1 MTGKPAARITDR
13 VAYGEIVTGSLTVL
27 IGSQGGVACSV
38 CPGGVTVGSPVNPQL
53 GAKVLVGGED
63 LDFALPGVLPVVWQR
78 QYSSYVNVEHGA
90 ACGPL
95 GYGWKLPQQLR
106 LELLDDACLLHDA
119 AGRVITFEPL
129 PAGQSIY
136 SASEDLW
143 LLRGGPQAAWAAQP
157 RWAHVPAV
165 VAVNPELVLAAGGD
179 GEVLWVFAPAPASAL
194 AAAPA
199 WRLIAQLDRFGRS
212 QRYEYAAEHT
222 DGSGSPGEPPDIP
235 LGHLVALTDGVGRR
249 YRLRHAR
256 IHAGKAAQGLW
267 GADDGWRLVAVELQ
281 ADPLHPL
288 SAAAPLTLVR
298 YGYDATGHLTS
309 VHDRAGVLV
318 REFEYEHHRIVAHR
332 QQGGP
337 WHRYRYRYE
346 GAQERARVIEHTNQ
360 EGLAYHFEY
369 LKQPPSAEG
378 RPRTL
383 TRVTDSLGR
392 VEHYHF
398 EGEAGLQ
405 RLVLHQRADGSAMRY
420 EYDGAARLVASTD
433 PLGRTTRL
441 ARDGQGR
448 IIGARLPGGIASSR
462 QYDEASGRLEQ
473 SQDPTGA
480 VTRYRHDG
488 FGRLIEVTQADGT
501 AERYHYPEPSEQPLT
516 CELPRRTED
525 AKGGIKHLAYSDAGL
540 LVAYTDCSG
549 QRTEWRHDRFG
560 ELIETTDA
568 LGQRT
573 RHERDAQGRVAATHL
588 PNGQT
593 ERYQYDASGQLRRI
607 EPAEGAG
614 AHAIDLAYDL
624 WGRLSRRS
632 HGGLTLQF
640 EYDLAGR
647 LTRLINENGAQSRF
661 AWDVMDRLT
670 QEEGFDQR
678 LQRYHWDAA
687 GQLTQADD
695 GNARSQQSTHYR
707 WDDAGRLAERSL
719 PATDAASAQ
728 THRYEWDAAGRLMA
742 ASVYT
747 QQPEQQQLQ
756 SRIEL
761 QRDVLGRITGETQRL
776 YRPGLAEQADPDIEF
791 EHTIAHRLDALGNR
805 QASQLQGVGA
815 IEWLLY
821 GSGHVH
827 GLAHNGHSL
836 IDFERDALHREVKR
850 SLHGSATPTQPVH
863 IQRQWDALGR
873 LHTLTTHGLHG
884 QAQTPQALIGQLEQ
898 RRYHYDALGQLT
910 ALQTAAGTL
919 RYGYD
924 AAGRLRAMQPGQQA
938 QQAQRWDVDPAGNR
952 LPGRAQES
960 AAESTDWAA
969 QVLAHWR
976 QERFNLLGQGQANP
990 PGKGPVT
997 HWPDNRIGYSS
1008 QAAWRYDACGNRTEE
1023 LKADGQRQL
1032 LGYDGAH
1039 QLVDVKS
1046 EGPAIGQEQE
1056 QQQEQQLQPQAGT
1069 SRYVYDAL
1077 GRRLKNTTSQ
1087 GAAVSTRYYGWDGD
1101 RLIHTEQVHPH
1112 HLEERQITHTV
1123 YEPGSFTPLL
1133 RLSTQGRA
1141 KAKQQPVLGLM
1152 LQSAKDEGTE
1162 TEEAPMAQMLE
1173 ALPKDM
1179 KQALE
1184 QSLRQAMQEGIP
1196 RHMQALM
1203 PDQGKNTAESLRS
1216 LRHELEKQE
1225 QAQRT
1230 LIDIHHYHCDH
1241 LGTPIALSDQEQNIV
1256 WAARLDPWGNVEE
1269 EFDPNQIDQSIRLPG
1284 QHHDRDTGLYY
1295 NRHRYYDPSIGS
1307 YINQDPIGLAGGVNT
1322 SIYVDANPLSFMDPT
1337 GLQAYMCAAGLPA
1350 WCPPPPRPA
1359 VPIAR
1364 PDGNPW
1370 QYGCGDAGT
1379 DKKVPDRP
1387 GGYDFLPACRNH
1399 DICYGDKS
1407 GPSKSTC
1414 DANFF
1419 QDMMQECKKYGYFVG
1434 LQAPRVGANEYD
1446 GNPLNNSPFGRTK
1459 EDCAA
1464 LAATYYLGVYFG
1476 GGDAFK
1482 NARR

>member
-1 MTGKPAARITDR
+1 MSGQPAARISDR
-13 VAYGEIVTGSLTVL
+13 VSKGVIVTGSATVL

-63 LDFALPGVLPVVWQR
+63 LDFALPGVLPMVWQR

-119 AGRVITFEPL
+119 AGRVITFDAL
-129 PAGQSIY
+129 PAGAQHY

-212 QRYEYAAEHT
+212 QRYEYAAEHA

-298 YGYDATGHLTS
+298 YGYDATGHLIS

-332 QQGGP
+332 QQDGP
-337 WHRYRYRYE
+337 WHRYRYD

-378 RPRTL
+378 RPRAL

-398 EGEAGLQ
+398 EGEAGLE

-501 AERYHYPEPSEQPLT
+501 AERYRYPEPSEQPLS
-516 CELPRRTED
+516 CELPRRIED
-525 AKGGIKHLAYSDAGL
+525 AKGGLKHLAYSDAGL

-593 ERYQYDASGQLRRI
+593 ERYQYDGRGQLRRI

-776 YRPGLAEQADPDIEF
+776 YRPGLAEHAGPDIEF

-821 GSGHVH
+821 GSGYVH
-827 GLAHNGHSL
+827 GLAHNGQSL

-850 SLHGSATPTQPVH
+850 SLHGVSTESAAEPPTPALH

-910 ALQTAAGTL
+910 GIQTAAGTL

-990 PGKGPVT
+990 PGKGPAT

-1056 QQQEQQLQPQAGT
+1056 QQQEQPQPQAGA

-1077 GRRLKNTTSQ
+1077 GRRLKNTTNQ

-1162 TEEAPMAQMLE
+1162 TEEAPMAQMLKD
-1173 ALPKDM
+1173 LPADM
-1179 KQALE
+1179 RQSLE
-1184 QSLRQAMQEGIP
+1184 QSLRQAMNEGIP
-1196 RHMQALM
+1196 QHMQALM
-1203 PDQGKNTAESLRS
+1203 GQDQSQNTLQRLTGLR
-1216 LRHELEKQE
+1216 EQLEKQE
-1225 QAQRT
+1225 QTQQAP
-1230 LIDIHHYHCDH
+1230 IDIHHYHCDH
-1241 LGTPIALSDQEQNIV
+1241 LGTPLALTDSQGQIQ

-1269 EFDPNQIDQSIRLPG
+1269 EFNPNQIEQSIRLPG

-1307 YINQDPIGLAGGVNT
+1307 YINQDPIGLAGG
-1322 SIYVDANPLSFMDPT
+1322 
-1337 GLQAYMCAAGLPA
+1337 
-1350 WCPPPPRPA
+1350 
-1359 VPIAR
+1359 
-1364 PDGNPW
+1364 
-1370 QYGCGDAGT
+1370 
-1379 DKKVPDRP
+1379 
-1387 GGYDFLPACRNH
+1387 
-1399 DICYGDKS
+1399 
-1407 GPSKSTC
+1407 
-1414 DANFF
+1414 
-1419 QDMMQECKKYGYFVG
+1419 
-1434 LQAPRVGANEYD
+1434 ANEYIYPVSPTFKIDPMGLQSGYVD
-1446 GNPLNNSPFGRTK
+1446 GRLTMADRVAGIPSASQKGTPIHGNWCGPDWTGGRREEYSSKRDSGNYYEKPVDPLDSACQTHDKKYEACRLATPCDNKAKERCMDAADLELQRSANDYARDLPWSEIGKASKARAVGNAVGLNPFPP
-1459 EDCAA
+1459 
-1464 LAATYYLGVYFG
+1464 LGEMP
-1476 GGDAFK
+1476 ASCK
-1482 NARR
+1482 K